1 MTRRELAFYSGIL
14 VALGMGWGMTQ
25 PLTKI
30 AVSTGYQPLGLI
42 FWQLVIGAVAM
53 AGVSLATGRGFP
65 MTRPVF
71 VACLVIALGGTIVPN
86 SAGYKAIA
94 HLPAGVM
101 SILISLVPMMAFPMA
116 LLLGLERF
124 STRRLVGLLAG
135 LAGVL
140 ILVLPEASLPE
151 RAMLAWIP
159 LALVGPA
166 CYAFEGNYVAR
177 WGTGG
182 LDAIQVLFG
191 ASVLGAVI
199 ALPVVLGS
207 GQYISPLRAWAAP
220 EWAFFAS
227 SVIHAAV
234 YCGYVW
240 LVAKAGPVFAAQVS
254 YVVTVSG
261 VFWSLALLGE
271 RYSPYIW
278 AALALVLAGVFLV
291 QPRPKETLAEAD
303 AMQDSAP

>member
-14 VALGMGWGMTQ
+14 VVLGMGWGVTQ

-42 FWQLVIGAVAM
+42 FWQLVIGAAAM
-53 AGVSLATGRGFP
+53 AAVSLATGRGFP
-65 MTRPVF
+65 MTWPAF
-71 VACLVIALGGTIVPN
+71 AACAVIALVGTLIPN

-101 SILISLVPMMAFPMA
+101 SILISLVPMMAFPIA
-116 LLLGLERF
+116 LVLGLERF
-124 STRRLVGLLAG
+124 STRRLVGLMAG

-191 ASVLGAVI
+191 ASVLGAAI
-199 ALPVVLGS
+199 ALPVTLGA
-207 GQYISPLRAWAAP
+207 GQFISPVRVWQAP
-220 EWAFFAS
+220 EWAFVAS

-261 VFWSLALLGE
+261 VFWSLVLLGE

-278 AALALVLAGVFLV
+278 AALCLVLLGVFLV
-291 QPRPKETLAEAD
+291 QPRSQDGLAEGETIKD
-303 AMQDSAP
+303 TVR